1 MLTLYQQVVEVLVP
15 RDGTISDLLSGLQKK
30 ANIDEDTI
38 REVRIYETHAGK
50 IYRDF
55 VGDTKI
61 AGINEFVTL
70 YAERMPEEEI
80 NMGEGERTINA
91 YNFDRDLNRPHG
103 VPFKFVL
110 KPVRGPFYAFDS
122 CCMLTFNR
130 VRFSKKQKRGFPSGL
145 ASRVN
150 NLKRSSLP
158 WFLVHYTQ
166 TRDILKT
173 VSLSTKHSIQM

>member
-1 MLTLYQQVVEVLVP
+1 MEVLVP

-30 ANIDEDTI
+30 ANLDEDTI

-55 VGDTKI
+55 PVDTKI

-70 YAERMPEEEI
+70 YAERMPEEEV

-110 KPVRGPFYAFDS
+110 KPVSAPYELGL
-122 CCMLTFNR
+122 CCILTISR
-130 VRFSKKQKRGFPSGL
+130 VRSSKKQRRDSLSGL

-158 WFLVHYTQ
+158 RFLVLYTRV
-166 TRDILKT
+166 RDISKT
-173 VSLSTKHSIQM
+173 VGLSIMCAVQM

>member
-1 MLTLYQQVVEVLVP
+1 MLTLYQQIVEVLVP

-30 ANIDEDTI
+30 VNLDEDTI

-55 VGDTKI
+55 PGDTKI

-110 KPVRGPFYAFDS
+110 KPVRGPFHEVDL
-122 CCMLTFNR
+122 CCILTFGR
-130 VRFSKKQKRGFPSGL
+130 VRSSKKQRRDSPSGL

-150 NLKRSSLP
+150 SLRRSNLPR
-158 WFLVHYTQ
+158 FLVLYTR
-166 TRDILKT
+166 TRDISKT
-173 VSLSTKHSIQM
+173 VGL